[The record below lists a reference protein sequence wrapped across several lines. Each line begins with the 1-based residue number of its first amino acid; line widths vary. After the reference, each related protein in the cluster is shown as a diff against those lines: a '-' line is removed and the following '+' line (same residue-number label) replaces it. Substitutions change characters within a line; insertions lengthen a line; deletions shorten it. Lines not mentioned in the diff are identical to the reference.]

1 MSSAHNPSFSH
12 ASDGRGGAR
21 AASAPQPVG
30 TPDAPSSSDAPSSP
44 PAPPAPSVTPLTEP
58 ADGVG
63 PVIDTPE
70 AFAEVVAAFAAAS
83 GPVAADAERA
93 SGYRYGQR
101 TYLVQ
106 VRREGAGTALIDPIG
121 VPDLSPLRE
130 AVGDAEWIL
139 HAASQDLPGF
149 AEQNLH
155 PARIF
160 DTELAARLL
169 GMERVGLAAVI
180 AEVLG
185 LGLAKEHSAADWS
198 TRPLPQDWLRYA
210 ALDVEVLIPLRKIL
224 GERLEEQ
231 GKAEWA
237 AQEFEAV
244 RTAPPAP
251 PREEP
256 WRRTS
261 GVHAL
266 RNPRS
271 LAVVRSLW
279 EARDENARR
288 RDIAPGRVLPD
299 RAIVAA
305 AQAMPRSVPEL
316 VKLPAFSGRNTARR
330 AASWQQAIDKALALP
345 QDALPSSR
353 GPRSDAPPPPR
364 AWAERDPEAARRLD
378 AARAVVQRLSDEH
391 GVPLENLLQPDALRR
406 VCWTPPTPLDT
417 EHVAQ
422 FLRGRG
428 AREWQLDLVAAP
440 IAAALA
446 DPASVP
452 GPSAADEAAPEP
464 GAGQAT
470 GSDGTAS
477 E

>member
-1 MSSAHNPSFSH
+1 MSSAHTPSFSH
-12 ASDGRGGAR
+12 RSTGSR
-21 AASAPQPVG
+21 AAGAGPAG
-30 TPDAPSSSDAPSSP
+30 
-44 PAPPAPSVTPLTEP
+44 PAPGAPDTLDGPEASQAPPVTPLTEP

-70 AFAEVVAAFAAAS
+70 AFAEVVAAYAAAS

-106 VRREGAGTALIDPIG
+106 VRREGAGTALIDPIAI
-121 VPDLSPLRE
+121 PDLSPLRE

-149 AEQNLH
+149 AEQNLF

-198 TRPLPQDWLRYA
+198 TRPLPEDWLRYA

-244 RTAPPAP
+244 RTAPPPA

-316 VKLPAFSGRNTARR
+316 VRLPAFSGRNTARR
-330 AASWQQAIDKALALP
+330 AAAWQAAIDQALALP
-345 QDALPSSR
+345 QDALPSAR

-364 AWAERDPEAARRLD
+364 AWAERDPAAAQRLD
-378 AARAVVQRLSDEH
+378 AARAVVQRVSDELT
-391 GVPLENLLQPDALRR
+391 VPIENLLQPDALRR
-406 VCWTPPTPLDT
+406 VCWTPPSPIDA

-422 FLRGRG
+422 FLRDRG
-428 AREWQLDLVAAP
+428 ARQWQLDLLAEP
-440 IAAALA
+440 LAAALV
-446 DPASVP
+446 DPGSVP
-452 GPSAADEAAPEP
+452 RPVPPTS
-464 GAGQAT
+464 
-470 GSDGTAS
+470 GTAAQDRAA
-477 E
+477 EAGTD

>member
-1 MSSAHNPSFSH
+1 MSSAHTPSFSH
-12 ASDGRGGAR
+12 SSDRR
-21 AASAPQPVG
+21 
-30 TPDAPSSSDAPSSP
+30 DAPSSP
-44 PAPPAPSVTPLTEP
+44 PASDAPDTPDAPTVTPLTEP

-70 AFAEVVAAFAAAS
+70 AFAAVVDAFAAAS

-106 VRREGAGTALIDPIG
+106 VRREGAGTALIDPIAL
-121 VPDLSPLRE
+121 PDLSPLRD

-149 AEQNLH
+149 AEQNLY

-198 TRPLPQDWLRYA
+198 TRPLPEDWLRYA
-210 ALDVEVLIPLRKIL
+210 ALDVEVLIPLREVL
-224 GERLEEQ
+224 GERLAEQ
-231 GKAEWA
+231 GKTEWA

-244 RTAPPAP
+244 RTAPPPP

-266 RNPRS
+266 RNPRA

-316 VKLPAFSGRNTARR
+316 VKLPAFSGRNTSRR
-330 AASWQQAIDKALALP
+330 AAAWQAAIDRALALP
-345 QDALPSSR
+345 QDALPSAR

-364 AWAERDPEAARRLD
+364 AWADRDPVAAGRLD
-378 AARAVVQRLSDEH
+378 AARAVVQRLSDELD
-391 GVPLENLLQPDALRR
+391 VPVENLLQPDALRR
-406 VCWTPPTPLDT
+406 LCWTPPAPIDE

-422 FLRGRG
+422 FLQGRG
-428 AREWQLDLVAAP
+428 ARPWQVELLAAP
-440 IAAALA
+440 LAAALA
-446 DPASVP
+446 DPGSV
-452 GPSAADEAAPEP
+452 APLLP
-464 GAGQAT
+464 T
-470 GSDGTAS
+470 GDDAP
-477 E
+477 